1 MGAKLL
7 IGTDSLL
14 NNQEMNTEL
23 PTMHE
28 TPELQVFRL
37 FIGRLPTTQV
47 KGYGAYPVGGVQ
59 GGKGDFRVEV
69 FEGQNQRQEPRRYLV
84 NILNQ
89 YSNVILSQK

>member
-1 MGAKLL
+1 MVAELL
-7 IGTDSLL
+7 IGADSL
-14 NNQEMNTEL
+14 QKDKEMNMEQ

-59 GGKGDFRVEV
+59 GGKGVTSAWK
-69 FEGQNQRQEPRRYLV
+69 L
-84 NILNQ
+84 L
-89 YSNVILSQK
+89 

>member
-1 MGAKLL
+1 ML

-59 GGKGDFRVEV
+59 GGKGTFKWKFLRDRTNCK
-69 FEGQNQRQEPRRYLV
+69 NQDDTQ
-84 NILNQ
+84 
-89 YSNVILSQK
+89 